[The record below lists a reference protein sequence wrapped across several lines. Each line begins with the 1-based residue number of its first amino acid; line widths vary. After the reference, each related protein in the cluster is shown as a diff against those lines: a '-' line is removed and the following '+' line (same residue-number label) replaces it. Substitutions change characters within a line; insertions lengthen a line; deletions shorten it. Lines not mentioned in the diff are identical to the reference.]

1 MKIKLQRQNDY
12 YHFLASN
19 ESGATQHLDASPAI
33 GGQNKG
39 FRPMESLLAG
49 LGGCSAI
56 DIISI
61 LKKQRQQ
68 IDDFQIEIDANRKPN
83 STPSIFENIT
93 VNIIITGIVDE
104 KKLQKAIQLTID
116 KYCSV
121 YHILKE
127 TANINYTYELIAPKA
142 PEKEVSKQP
151 KFETLAIRTQTKRS
165 QNNEHSAPLYLTSSF
180 TFDNAEHARATFAGE
195 GDSYIYS
202 RFSNPN
208 ADEFIQKMCLLEG
221 TEDGFATASG
231 MSAIFAS
238 FAPFLKK
245 GDHLVACRSVFGNTH
260 RIITEILPEWGVDYT
275 YVDIHQPETWEAAIR
290 PNTKMFFAETPSNP
304 ALDFID
310 LEQLGQ
316 LTKKHG
322 ILLNIDNCFAT
333 PYLQRPAEYGADL
346 VVHSATKWIDGQGR
360 VLGGLV
366 LGDKAL
372 VQQVYAFARR
382 TGPAISPFNAWIL
395 SKSLETLAVRIERHC
410 ENAYALASYL
420 EHHPEIESV
429 KYPHLPSH
437 PQFALAK
444 QQMKLGGGLFTCVVK
459 GGLERGRQFLD
470 NLKLLSLTANL
481 GDTRTI
487 VTHPASTTHSKLSKE
502 DREASGIWDGLLR
515 FSVGLE
521 HLDDLIAD
529 IEQALE
535 KSKIRKPESIQ
546 A

>member
-12 YHFLASN
+12 YHFIAQN
-19 ESGATQHLDASPAI
+19 ESGAALHLDASPSI

-68 IDDFQIEIDANRKPN
+68 IDDFKIEIDADRKTDQ
-83 STPSIFENIT
+83 SPSIFQNIG
-93 VNIIITGIVDE
+93 VKIIITGIVDE
-104 KKLQKAIQLTID
+104 NKLKKAIALTIE

-127 TANINYTYELIAPKA
+127 SATIDYTYELIEPVTI
-142 PEKEVSKQP
+142 ETKEAVP

-165 QNNEHSAPLYLTSSF
+165 HNREHSVPLYLTSSF
-180 TFDNAEHARATFAGE
+180 SFDNAEQARAVFAGE
-195 GDSYIYS
+195 EDAHIYS

-208 ADEFIQKMCLLEG
+208 ASEFIEKMCLLEG

-238 FAPFLKK
+238 FAPFLKS
-245 GDHLVACRSVFGNTH
+245 GDHLLACRSVFGNTH
-260 RIITEILPEWGVDYT
+260 RIITEILPDWGVEYT
-275 YVDIHQPETWEAAIR
+275 YVDIDKPETWEAAIQ
-290 PNTKMFFAETPSNP
+290 PNTKMLFAETPSNP

-310 LEQLGQ
+310 LEWLGT

-333 PYLQRPAEYGADL
+333 PYLQRPAEYGADI
-346 VVHSATKWIDGQGR
+346 VTHSATKWIDGQGR
-360 VLGGLV
+360 VLGGLI
-366 LGDKAL
+366 LGKKDLIKE
-372 VQQVYAFARR
+372 VYAFSRR
-382 TGPAISPFNAWIL
+382 TGPSISPFNAWLL
-395 SKSLETLAVRIERHC
+395 SKSLETLVVRIERHC
-410 ENAYALASYL
+410 QNAYAIAAYL

-437 PQFALAK
+437 PQYDLAK
-444 QQMKLGGGLFTCVVK
+444 RQMKLGGGLFTCVVK
-459 GGLERGRQFLD
+459 GGLERGRKFLD
-470 NLKLLSLTANL
+470 SLQMLSLTANL
-481 GDTRTI
+481 GDTRSI
-487 VTHPASTTHSKLSKE
+487 ATHPASTTHSKLSKE
-502 DREASGIWDGLLR
+502 DRAVVGISDGLIR
-515 FSVGLE
+515 FSIGLE
-521 HLDDLIAD
+521 HVDDIVAD
-529 IEQALE
+529 IEQALAA
-535 KSKIRKPESIQ
+535 SK
-546 A
+546 

>member
-1 MKIKLQRQNDY
+1 MKISLQRQNDY
-12 YHFLASN
+12 YHFLAHN
-19 ESGATQHLDASPAI
+19 ESGATLQLDASPKI

-68 IDDFQIEIDANRKPN
+68 IDDFKIEIEAQRQED
-83 STPSIFENIT
+83 TIPSIFETIEVT
-93 VNIIITGIVDE
+93 IIITGVVDE
-104 KKLQKAIQLTID
+104 RKLQKAIDLTVE

-127 TANINYTYELIAPKA
+127 TASIHYSYELLPPIEQQAAKPTHKL
-142 PEKEVSKQP
+142 
-151 KFETLAIRTQTKRS
+151 ETLAIRTQTPQT
-165 QNNEHSAPLYLTSSF
+165 QNKEHSAPLYLTSSF
-180 TFDNAEHARATFAGE
+180 TFDSAEDARATFAGE
-195 GDSYIYS
+195 TEAHIYS

-208 ADEFIQKMCLLEG
+208 ASELIQKMCLLEG

-310 LEQLGQ
+310 LEALGK
-316 LTKKHG
+316 LTKKHQ

-333 PYLQRPAEYGADL
+333 PFLQRPAEYGADI

-366 LGDKAL
+366 LGKKELIKD
-372 VQQVYAFARR
+372 VYAFSRR
-382 TGPAISPFNAWIL
+382 TGPAISPFNAWLL
-395 SKSLETLAVRIERHC
+395 SKSLETLSVRIERHC

-420 EHHPEIESV
+420 EHHPEIELV

-444 QQMKLGGGLFTCVVK
+444 RQMKLGGGLFTCIVK
-459 GGLERGRQFLD
+459 GGLERGRDFLD
-470 NLKLLSLTANL
+470 QLQLLSLTANL

-487 VTHPASTTHSKLSKE
+487 ATHPASTTHSKLSKA
-502 DREASGIWDGLLR
+502 DREAVGIWDGLIR

-521 HLDDLIAD
+521 HVDDLIAD

-535 KSKIRKPESIQ
+535 KTKVPQ
-546 A
+546 AALV